1 MRAIWSG
8 SISFGLV
15 NVPVKAYTAV
25 REHDLK
31 LHQVHDADHG
41 RIRYQRR
48 CEVCGKVIDFSHID
62 RAYDDGEH
70 TVVLTKEDLE
80 GLPAAA
86 RGEIE
91 VLQFVP
97 NTQLDPIALDGSYY
111 LKPDSKVAKSY
122 ALLLHTLEDTELTA
136 VVRFA
141 LRQKTRLGVL
151 RVREGELVV
160 QTMAWPDEVRAQEAP
175 DLSVKLTKREK
186 DLASA
191 LVEQMSGDFDPD
203 AYEDEYQ
210 GELRTLIDAKIE
222 AGDTVDTAATFGE
235 EAAAAPEGKVVDLM
249 DALERSISKRKTGE
263 KKRKA

>member
-25 REHDLK
+25 REHDLH

-48 CEVCGKVIDFSHID
+48 CEVCGKVIDFSHIQ

-91 VLQFVP
+91 ERQCVP
-97 NTQLDPIALDGSYY
+97 TEQRDARTDDGSY
-111 LKPDSKVAKSY
+111 DS
-122 ALLLHTLEDTELTA
+122 
-136 VVRFA
+136 
-141 LRQKTRLGVL
+141 
-151 RVREGELVV
+151 
-160 QTMAWPDEVRAQEAP
+160 AP
-175 DLSVKLTKREK
+175 D
-186 DLASA
+186 
-191 LVEQMSGDFDPD
+191 
-203 AYEDEYQ
+203 
-210 GELRTLIDAKIE
+210 
-222 AGDTVDTAATFGE
+222 
-235 EAAAAPEGKVVDLM
+235 
-249 DALERSISKRKTGE
+249 
-263 KKRKA
+263 

>member
-25 REHDLK
+25 REHDLH

-48 CEVCGKVIDFSHID
+48 CEVCGKVIDFSHIQ

-97 NTQLDPIALDGSYY
+97 TDQLDPITLDGSYY
-111 LKPDSKVAKSY
+111 LKPDSKAAKAY
-122 ALLLHTLEDTELTA
+122 ALLLHTLDTTDLTA
-136 VVRFA
+136 IVRFA

-151 RVREGELVV
+151 REAHDRGEIGRVERV
-160 QTMAWPDEVRAQEAP
+160 QQ
-175 DLSVKLTKREK
+175 
-186 DLASA
+186 
-191 LVEQMSGDFDPD
+191 Q
-203 AYEDEYQ
+203 
-210 GELRTLIDAKIE
+210 
-222 AGDTVDTAATFGE
+222 
-235 EAAAAPEGKVVDLM
+235 
-249 DALERSISKRKTGE
+249 
-263 KKRKA
+263 

>member
-1 MRAIWSG
+1 VRHRTSFWLPLAPSSQLRLRSPMRAIWSG

-25 REHDLK
+25 REHDLH

-48 CEVCGKVIDFSHID
+48 CEVCGKVIDFSHIQ

-80 GLPAAA
+80 GLPAAV

-97 NTQLDPIALDGSYY
+97 TDQLDPITLDSSYY
-111 LKPDSKVAKSY
+111 LKPEAKSAKAY
-122 ALLLHTLEDTELTA
+122 ALLLHTLYTTVLA
-136 VVRFA
+136 PIVRPA
-141 LRQKTRLGVL
+141 HRQKTRLGVL

-175 DLSVKLTKREK
+175 ALSVKLSKRETV
-186 DLASA
+186 LASA
-191 LVEQMSGDFDPD
+191 PVDQMSGDFDP
-203 AYEDEYQ
+203 
-210 GELRTLIDAKIE
+210 
-222 AGDTVDTAATFGE
+222 AAFE
-235 EAAAAPEGKVVDLM
+235 
-249 DALERSISKRKTGE
+249 
-263 KKRKA
+263 